1 MTQREHTHTKKVQT
15 FLFPP
20 SLWIALLN
28 AAKPIPNTYSGEMRE
43 TLREV
48 FYISVLK
55 YFHCRMFCF
64 CSPLAY

>member
-1 MTQREHTHTKKVQT
+1 MTECVHTHTREVQT

-20 SLWIALLN
+20 SLWIALLY

-48 FYISVLK
+48 VCISVLK
-55 YFHCRMFCF
+55 YFHGRMFCF
-64 CSPLAY
+64 CSPLAC